1 MNLASVDWLAP
12 VAAGIAAAL
21 GFWLWVRRSQTEVQ
35 SATPSWNPL
44 PMVVGLA
51 LGAFV
56 WFGLGRP
63 LLAVALFAVWQGLAL
78 LWRMRARE
86 RRAREDERDAV
97 EAIATAGRALRAG
110 IPLPGVLSIVAVE
123 ARGRARAAFAE
134 IVQRE
139 ALGEDLGTSVRS
151 VLLRSELAALRA
163 FGLAIVAQLAAGGN
177 LADTTDRL
185 SQSLIERA
193 RVRRR
198 ARAIVA
204 YSRLATQVLVALPL
218 MAVVLM
224 SSTVDGYSELLFE
237 RTEGNMIL
245 GMAAVMLVTGLVL
258 VQRFSRIESVRE
270 RSTA

>member
-1 MNLASVDWLAP
+1 MNLAEVDWLAP
-12 VAAGIAAAL
+12 VAAGVAAAL
-21 GFWLWVRRSQTEVQ
+21 AFWLWVRRSRTETS
-35 SATPSWNPL
+35 SASSTWNPL
-44 PMVVGLA
+44 PLVVGLA

-56 WFGLGRP
+56 WFGLERP
-63 LLAVALFAVWQGLAL
+63 LLAVALFAVWQGLTL
-78 LWRMRARE
+78 VLRMRARE

-110 IPLPGVLSIVAVE
+110 IPLPGVLSIVAAE

-134 IVQRE
+134 VVQRE

-177 LADTTDRL
+177 MADTTDRL

-204 YSRLATQVLVALPL
+204 YSRMATQVLVALPAT
-218 MAVVLM
+218 AVVLM
-224 SSTVDGYSELLFE
+224 STLVDGYTEILFE
-237 RTEGNMIL
+237 RPEGNVIL
-245 GMAAVMLVTGLVL
+245 GTAAVMLVTGLVL
-258 VQRFSRIESVRE
+258 LQRFSRIEAVPE
-270 RSTA
+270 RSSP

>member
-1 MNLASVDWLAP
+1 MNLANVDWVAP

-21 GFWLWVRRSQTEVQ
+21 TFWLWVRRSQAEAQ
-35 SATPSWNPL
+35 GASSSWNPL
-44 PMVVGLA
+44 PLVLGLA

-56 WFGLGRP
+56 WFGIGRP
-63 LLAVALFAVWQGLAL
+63 LLAVAVFAVWQGLAL

-123 ARGRARAAFAE
+123 ARGRARTAFAE

-139 ALGEDLGTSVRS
+139 SLGEDLGTSVRS

-204 YSRLATQVLVALPL
+204 YSRMATQVLVALPIL
-218 MAVVLM
+218 AVVMM
-224 SSTVDGYSELLFE
+224 STTVDGYSELLFE

-245 GMAAVMLVTGLVL
+245 GLAAVMLVAGLVL
-258 VQRFSRIESVRE
+258 VQRFSRIDSVRE
-270 RSTA
+270 RSST